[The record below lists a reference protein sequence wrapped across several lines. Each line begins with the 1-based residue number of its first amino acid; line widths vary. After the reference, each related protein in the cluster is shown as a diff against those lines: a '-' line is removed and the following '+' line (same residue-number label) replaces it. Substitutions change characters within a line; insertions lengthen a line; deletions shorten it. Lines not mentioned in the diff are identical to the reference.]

1 MEFRQ
6 FKDGSCDIVF
16 SWREKFIILK
26 KGKIHLSPEA
36 VKHFGNN
43 LVKIV
48 SDWQLNLN
56 EELQNKLTYEDT
68 KIDSK

>member
-6 FKDGSCDIVF
+6 YKDGSCDIVF

-26 KGKIHLSPEA
+26 KGKIYLSPEA

-48 SDWQLNLN
+48 ADWQDLPQFRAGSVVVGCVL
-56 EELQNKLTYEDT
+56 EDYQ
-68 KIDSK
+68 